1 MLLEGLLCKEITE
14 HGILKITKAGL
25 AFMKKPAPFMMVM
38 GNFYEDAN
46 EDDEDAAVDGGGTAA
61 ADSRLFEMLKDLR
74 KQVAKEKQLPPFVIF
89 LESSLEDMATQ
100 YPTSLEELDKI
111 SGVSKGKAMRYGQR
125 FVDLIAKFV
134 EENDVVSVTFPEV
147 DAKQLN
153 RWLPLVKWFLALP
166 LYLVGI
172 VYVIYA
178 AFLTLIAWFSV
189 LFTGN
194 YPEFCAE
201 GVVGT
206 IAYWNRVAGYA
217 LLLVTDEYPTFSL

>member
-1 MLLEGLLCKEITE
+1 MSNQIETQIDVSLTERNRLTAFFRIILVVPALVFLASFSPTSAFSEDNLGIYAGLLALPAALAIVVRQVYPSYV
-14 HGILKITKAGL
+14 L
-25 AFMKKPAPFMMVM
+25 AFNEALLSLQTRV
-38 GNFYEDAN
+38 DAYILLLT
-46 EDDEDAAVDGGGTAA
+46 DE
-61 ADSRLFEMLKDLR
+61 
-74 KQVAKEKQLPPFVIF
+74 
-89 LESSLEDMATQ
+89 
-100 YPTSLEELDKI
+100 YPSI
-111 SGVSKGKAMRYGQR
+111 
-125 FVDLIAKFV
+125 

>member
-1 MLLEGLLCKEITE
+1 MSNQIDTQIDVTLTERNRLTAFFRIILVVPAFIFVASFSPTSAFSDDAMSIYAGLLALPAALAI
-14 HGILKITKAGL
+14 IVRQVYPSYVL
-25 AFMKKPAPFMMVM
+25 AF
-38 GNFYEDAN
+38 NDALLSLQTRV
-46 EDDEDAAVDGGGTAA
+46 DAYLLLLTDE
-61 ADSRLFEMLKDLR
+61 
-74 KQVAKEKQLPPFVIF
+74 
-89 LESSLEDMATQ
+89 
-100 YPTSLEELDKI
+100 YPSI
-111 SGVSKGKAMRYGQR
+111 
-125 FVDLIAKFV
+125 

-147 DAKQLN
+147 HAKQLN
-153 RWLPLVKWFLALP
+153 RWLPLVKWLLAVP

-178 AFLTLIAWFSV
+178 AILTVIAWFSV

>member
-1 MLLEGLLCKEITE
+1 MSNQIETQIDVTLTERNRLTAFFRIILVVPAFIFVASFSPTSAFSDDAMSIYAGLLALPAALAI
-14 HGILKITKAGL
+14 IVRQAYPSYVL
-25 AFMKKPAPFMMVM
+25 AF
-38 GNFYEDAN
+38 NDALLSLQTRV
-46 EDDEDAAVDGGGTAA
+46 DAYLLLLTDE
-61 ADSRLFEMLKDLR
+61 
-74 KQVAKEKQLPPFVIF
+74 
-89 LESSLEDMATQ
+89 
-100 YPTSLEELDKI
+100 YPSI
-111 SGVSKGKAMRYGQR
+111 
-125 FVDLIAKFV
+125 

-153 RWLPLVKWFLALP
+153 RWLPLVKWLLAVP

-178 AFLTLIAWFSV
+178 AILTVIAWFSV

>member
-1 MLLEGLLCKEITE
+1 MRRMSNQIETQVDVSLTERNRLTAFFRIILVVPAFIFLASFAPTSSFSEDSLGLYAGLLALPAALAIVVRQVYPTYV
-14 HGILKITKAGL
+14 L
-25 AFMKKPAPFMMVM
+25 AF
-38 GNFYEDAN
+38 N
-46 EDDEDAAVDGGGTAA
+46 EALLSLQTRVDTYLLLLTDE
-61 ADSRLFEMLKDLR
+61 
-74 KQVAKEKQLPPFVIF
+74 
-89 LESSLEDMATQ
+89 
-100 YPTSLEELDKI
+100 YPSI
-111 SGVSKGKAMRYGQR
+111 
-125 FVDLIAKFV
+125 

-153 RWLPLVKWFLALP
+153 RWLPLIKWLLALP

-178 AFLTLIAWFSV
+178 AILTLIGWFSI

-206 IAYWNRVAGYA
+206 IAYWNRVIGYA
-217 LLLVTDEYPTFSL
+217 FLLVTDEYPTFSL

>member
-1 MLLEGLLCKEITE
+1 MSNQIETQVDVSLTERNRLTAFFRIILVVPALVFLASFSPDSAFSEDNIGIYAGLLALPAALAIVVRQVYPSYV
-14 HGILKITKAGL
+14 L
-25 AFMKKPAPFMMVM
+25 AFNEALLSLQTRV
-38 GNFYEDAN
+38 DAYLLLLT
-46 EDDEDAAVDGGGTAA
+46 DE
-61 ADSRLFEMLKDLR
+61 
-74 KQVAKEKQLPPFVIF
+74 
-89 LESSLEDMATQ
+89 
-100 YPTSLEELDKI
+100 YPSI
-111 SGVSKGKAMRYGQR
+111 
-125 FVDLIAKFV
+125 

-153 RWLPLVKWFLALP
+153 RWLPLIKWLLALP

-178 AFLTLIAWFSV
+178 AVLTTIAWFSV

-217 LLLVTDEYPTFSL
+217 LLMVTDEYPTFSL

>member
-1 MLLEGLLCKEITE
+1 MSNQIETQIDVTLTERNRLTAFFRIILVVPAFIFVASFSPTSAFSDDAMSIYAGLLALPAALAI
-14 HGILKITKAGL
+14 IVRQVYPSYVL
-25 AFMKKPAPFMMVM
+25 AF
-38 GNFYEDAN
+38 NDALLSLQTRV
-46 EDDEDAAVDGGGTAA
+46 DAYLLLLTDE
-61 ADSRLFEMLKDLR
+61 
-74 KQVAKEKQLPPFVIF
+74 
-89 LESSLEDMATQ
+89 
-100 YPTSLEELDKI
+100 YPSI
-111 SGVSKGKAMRYGQR
+111 
-125 FVDLIAKFV
+125 

-153 RWLPLVKWFLALP
+153 RWLPLVKWLLAVP

-178 AFLTLIAWFSV
+178 AILTVIAWFSV

-206 IAYWNRVAGYA
+206 IAYWNRVVGYA

>member
-1 MLLEGLLCKEITE
+1 MSNQIETKIDVSLTERNRLTAFFRIILVVPVFLFVASFAPTSSSDFSSDNWSAYGAGLLA
-14 HGILKITKAGL
+14 LPAGL
-25 AFMKKPAPFMMVM
+25 AIVFRQVYPSYVLAF
-38 GNFYEDAN
+38 NEALLSLQTRLDAYLLLLT
-46 EDDEDAAVDGGGTAA
+46 DE
-61 ADSRLFEMLKDLR
+61 
-74 KQVAKEKQLPPFVIF
+74 
-89 LESSLEDMATQ
+89 
-100 YPTSLEELDKI
+100 YPSI
-111 SGVSKGKAMRYGQR
+111 
-125 FVDLIAKFV
+125 

-178 AFLTLIAWFSV
+178 AFLTVIAWFSV